1 MRDRI
6 AKKSQADIN
15 LVRSSGGVF
24 EIKIDGELVFSKQ
37 ASGRFP
43 TDEEVDN
50 LI

>member
-1 MRDRI
+1 VRDRI